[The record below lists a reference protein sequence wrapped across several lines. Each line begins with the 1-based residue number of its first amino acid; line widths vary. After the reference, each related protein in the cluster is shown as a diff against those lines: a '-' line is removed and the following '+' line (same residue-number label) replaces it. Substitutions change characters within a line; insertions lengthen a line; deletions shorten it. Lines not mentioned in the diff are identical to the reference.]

1 MRGPYFHRCLAANVY
16 SEVPDGGWGWAVAL
30 AFFLVEVCTYGALKS
45 LGVFLQDLMKEFGES
60 NSRVSWV
67 ISICVFIFTFSAP
80 LATMMSNRFGHRSV
94 VMVGGLLIS
103 LGTISSAFTRS
114 INQMYI
120 TIGVI
125 SGLGYCFTF
134 LPTVTILAQYFS
146 TRRALVTSVASSGE
160 SFAIFAFAPALTTLK
175 EHIGWRYCLVV
186 LGTFQACV
194 IGCGLLL
201 RPIIIEPEPVEE
213 HHESD
218 KEQQAVYE
226 LENEQTRTSISSG
239 GSQGSEDSGVISLSA
254 SSSDLRNAGA
264 ESQALME
271 LEVNEFKDSSMST
284 PTIQVKEKDEGVLA
298 ELETGPLLRPS
309 HKLLDFS
316 VLRDTAFIWYS
327 LFGMFAT
334 LGFFAPQLY
343 VIELSKSRGVE
354 PGMASYMLSV
364 MAVAEIIGRLSIG
377 VLLSRVR
384 CRKTLVLLGCVL
396 LLSLVLVAFAVV
408 WEFWGLVVCCALYGY
423 FMGTVGST
431 HIPMLAEEEV
441 VGIEKMASS
450 VGVYVFIQS
459 FAGLAGPPLG
469 GVLVD
474 VTQNYGAAFFSCA
487 VGMALSAVCL
497 AMVGPAKSM
506 YQRQST
512 NVEEDK
518 GNEEEDKMSQDSG
531 QPDFLD
537 VDLAPQD
544 SPLRQAVDQNNMS
557 LM

>member
-1 MRGPYFHRCLAANVY
+1 MRGPYFQRCLAANVY
-16 SEVPDGGWGWAVAL
+16 PEVPDGGWGWAVAL

-45 LGVFLQDLMKEFGES
+45 LGVFLQDLMEEFGES

-67 ISICVFIFTFSAP
+67 ISICVFIFTFTGQSLP
-80 LATMMSNRFGHRSV
+80 SHTQPCSV
-94 VMVGGLLIS
+94 PSIWASGCYVPF
-103 LGTISSAFTRS
+103 SSSRLFA
-114 INQMYI
+114 
-120 TIGVI
+120 
-125 SGLGYCFTF
+125 GLGYCFTF

-160 SFAIFAFAPALTTLK
+160 PFAIFAFAPALTTLK

-201 RPIIIEPEPVEE
+201 RPIIIDPEPVEE

-218 KEQQAVYE
+218 KEQQTVYT

-239 GSQGSEDSGVISLSA
+239 GSQGSEDSGVNSLFT
-254 SSSDLRNAGA
+254 SSSDLRTAGA
-264 ESQALME
+264 ERQALVE
-271 LEVNEFKDSSMST
+271 WEVKDNEDKESSMST

-298 ELETGPLLRPS
+298 KLEAGPLQRPS
-309 HKLLDFS
+309 PSPRLLDFS
-316 VLRDTAFIWYS
+316 VLRDTTFIWYS

-354 PGMASYMLSV
+354 PGLASYMLSV
-364 MAVAEIIGRLSIG
+364 MAVAEILGRLSIG

-384 CRKTLVLLGCVL
+384 CRKTLLLLGCVL
-396 LLSLVLVAFAVV
+396 LLSLVLLAFAVV

-423 FMGTVGST
+423 FVGTVGSI

-450 VGVYVFIQS
+450 VGVYLFIQS

-474 VTQNYGAAFFSCA
+474 VTQNYGAAFLSSA
-487 VGMALSAVCL
+487 VGMALSGVCL
-497 AMVGPAKSM
+497 AMVGPAKAGM
-506 YQRQST
+506 CQRQRP
-512 NVEEDK
+512 NREEDK
-518 GNEEEDKMSQDSG
+518 CTQEEDKMSQDSG

-537 VDLAPQD
+537 VDPED
-544 SPLRQAVDQNNMS
+544 SSLRQTVDQNNKSVM
-557 LM
+557 